1 MALLSPLS
9 LCLTGCNNYSPILSH
24 IVDVI
29 KNNFNKNPNEIK
41 LGDANDYNE
50 ALTNFKSLLNQQQ
63 REDEIIYSQFNFIG
77 QKGIKVN
84 SKQILPN
91 NESIIDWYEQGK
103 CNLYFPD
110 NYVIEVNEF
119 NNANDF
125 FTYRFQGWLT
135 IQFTTDF
142 NQDNISIKKGDFLQF
157 VFNIRANFY
166 AQASIDS
173 NGDSNGFTNLTYLTS
188 KPNSNSMEIVYG
200 FIEWT
205 INGQAMETLSIAN
218 LDEINYSKH
227 IVNCGY
233 YQIRGN

>member
-41 LGDANDYNE
+41 LGDVNDYNE
-50 ALTNFKSLLNQQQ
+50 ALINFKSLLNQQQ

-110 NYVIEVNEF
+110 NYIIEVNEF

-173 NGDSNGFTNLTYLTS
+173 NGFTNLIYLTS